1 MILKHSP
8 VNPQKTR
15 SDSEA
20 LGYALYDPRL
30 DAGVKYVLIR
40 ADREMYRKKRRM
52 KRE

>member
-1 MILKHSP
+1 MSGDTGVEPWNRISA
-8 VNPQKTR
+8 
-15 SDSEA
+15 A